1 MPSPNTIQVVRALSR
16 LLGWIYTLA
25 WSLSFYPQP
34 LLNLRRRS
42 TTGSTIDYVIV
53 NVLGFTVYTL
63 SNSAL
68 LFSSHVRAQY
78 AARNPVSPEP
88 TVRVNDVVFGAHAI
102 VLSVVTLSMF
112 WGRLWGLEQG
122 GRFGRWRLSKGAAGI
137 MVGVVVGVG
146 WAVVRVLADE
156 DGAKKGGWE
165 WIDVVSTTRREN
177 ALWSLSRLWGSV
189 GGPCGHLG
197 MQELT
202 SCPLLQVYALGYA
215 KLVITVVKYV
225 PQAWAN
231 YKRKSTEGWSIV
243 QILLDITGGVLSITQ
258 LLIDSSLQGDWS
270 GVTGNPVKLGLGNVS
285 ICFDILFITQHYWLY
300 RGSGRGKGEEDA
312 WVREAEDGERRGLL
326 DERNEID
333 RR

>member
-1 MPSPNTIQVVRALSR
+1 MASENTIHFIRALSR
-16 LLGWIYTLA
+16 LIGWIYTLA

-34 LLNLRRRS
+34 LLNLRRGS

-68 LFSSHVRAQY
+68 LFSSHIRAQY
-78 AARNPVSPEP
+78 AARNPISPEP

-112 WGRLWGLEQG
+112 WGKLWGLEQG
-122 GRFGRWRLSKGAAGI
+122 GRRGRWRLSKGAAGI
-137 MVGVVVGVG
+137 MVGVLTGVG
-146 WAVVRVLADE
+146 WAIVRVLKDKDE
-156 DGAKKGGWE
+156 AQVGGWE
-165 WIDVVSTTRREN
+165 WIDV
-177 ALWSLSRLWGSV
+177 
-189 GGPCGHLG
+189 
-197 MQELT
+197 
-202 SCPLLQVYALGYA
+202 VYALGYA
-215 KLVITVVKYV
+215 KLVITVVKYI

-231 YKRKSTEGWSIV
+231 YKRKSTEGWSIL

-300 RGSGRGKGEEDA
+300 RGIRGGKGEEDGWA
-312 WVREAEDGERRGLL
+312 REEDEESRSLL
-326 DERNEID
+326 DERNDSDE
-333 RR
+333 R